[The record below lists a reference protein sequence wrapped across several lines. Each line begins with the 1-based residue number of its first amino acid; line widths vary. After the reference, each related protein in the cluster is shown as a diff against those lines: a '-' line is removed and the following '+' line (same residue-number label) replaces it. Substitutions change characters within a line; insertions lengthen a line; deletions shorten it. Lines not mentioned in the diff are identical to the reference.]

1 MHIFRRD
8 LASIW
13 NKLVMRSGLQDIHT
27 NIFNENAINVPK
39 ADDVVT
45 WNLFSKFWY
54 DKLCMIF

>member
-1 MHIFRRD
+1 
-8 LASIW
+8 
-13 NKLVMRSGLQDIHT
+13 VMRSGLQDIHT
-27 NIFNENAINVPK
+27 NIFDENAINVPK